1 MFPDLFKHSRKKNRS
16 VADAVNTDNWIR
28 DVMHD
33 MLVPLFLDYVRL
45 WRLVTNSSLN
55 QADQREDDIVWT
67 WTANGVYSAKSAYNI
82 QFNGAMDSEFPMV
95 VWQVWAPSHCKF
107 FIWML
112 LQNLDNWHTANERM
126 VESLFL
132 PSFYSK
138 PRNICPLAQWVLHGV
153 LGMDC

>member
-67 WTANGVYSAKSAYNI
+67 
-82 QFNGAMDSEFPMV
+82 
-95 VWQVWAPSHCKF
+95 
-107 FIWML
+107 
-112 LQNLDNWHTANERM
+112 
-126 VESLFL
+126 
-132 PSFYSK
+132 
-138 PRNICPLAQWVLHGV
+138 
-153 LGMDC
+153 